1 MNLNMSIMTEHK
13 TMVKDNSRRTIIV
26 KIIEKGNNKGKFNV
40 TVFDKKTSN
49 STFDMFDK
57 IGEVTRKYD
66 NRDWEPQQKPEKLI
80 KPVKP
85 ITPEEKQN
93 IIDESKPQDNFV
105 PETSISDEDPKDNK
119 PAQGDDVVT
128 LKQIIDEL
136 ISEKILPESLKMKKV
151 RRILRGHQEELSEG
165 SAKKGESFR
174 WAWTTNIKDTLKK
187 DISKLLK

>member
-1 MNLNMSIMTEHK
+1 MNLNTAVINEHK
-13 TMVKDNSRRTIIV
+13 TMVKDSKNRTIIC
-26 KIIEKGNNKGKFNV
+26 KLIEKGNNKGRFNI

-49 STFDMFDK
+49 STFEVLDK

-66 NRDWEPQQKPEKLI
+66 NRDWEPQQKPGKS
-80 KPVKP
+80 

-105 PETSISDEDPKDNK
+105 PETSVSDENPKNNNK

-174 WAWTTNIKDTLKK
+174 WAWTTNKKEILKK
-187 DISKLLK
+187 DIGDLLK